1 MKTNVSVISATI
13 VLAAFVGLFL
23 GTTSVAMPLASA
35 APAKSPLQTSSHV
48 TIQNTTVSGQDPL
61 PGHQGHQLA
70 LILPPRADGKLWV
83 GTVTWT
89 SSKPVE
95 LVVLH
100 GYTNVTADSA
110 HGVPLIAKP
119 PTGAVAITLIGPSQF
134 VPASDPIAS
143 GTAPFVGSAVAFHT
157 LSGAKFTVTYSTD
170 ATANSPTIS
179 PSTTPQPPKLLTP

>member
-1 MKTNVSVISATI
+1 MKTSVSVITTSL

-23 GTTSVAMPLASA
+23 GTTSTAVPLVVA

-48 TIQNTTVSGQDPL
+48 TIQNTTISGPDPL
-61 PGHQGHQLA
+61 PGHQGHQA
-70 LILPPRADGKLWV
+70 AIILPPRTDGKLWV

-100 GYTNVTADSA
+100 GYINVTADSA
-110 HGVPLIAKP
+110 HGV
-119 PTGAVAITLIGPSQF
+119 
-134 VPASDPIAS
+134 PIAS

-157 LSGAKFTVTYSTD
+157 LSGAKFTVTYSVD
-170 ATANSPTIS
+170 AVANTK
-179 PSTTPQPPKLLTP
+179 TK

>member
-1 MKTNVSVISATI
+1 MKTRVSVISATV
-13 VLAAFVGLFL
+13 VLVAFVGLFL
-23 GTTSVAMPLASA
+23 GTTSVAVPLASA
-35 APAKSPLQTSSHV
+35 APAKDPLQTSTHV
-48 TIQNTTVSGQDPL
+48 TIQNTAVSGPDPL
-61 PGHQGHQLA
+61 PGHQGHQA
-70 LILPPRADGKLWV
+70 TIVLPPRTDGKLWV

-119 PTGAVAITLIGPSQF
+119 PTGAVAITLITPTQF
-134 VPASDPIAS
+134 APASDTIAS

-157 LSGAKFTVTYSTD
+157 LSGAKFTVTYSVD

-179 PSTTPQPPKLLTP
+179 PSTATQPKLLT

>member
-1 MKTNVSVISATI
+1 MKTRVCVISATV

-23 GTTSVAMPLASA
+23 GTTSVAVPLASA
-35 APAKSPLQTSSHV
+35 APAKSRLQTSTHV

-70 LILPPRADGKLWV
+70 LILPPLADGKLWV

-110 HGVPLIAKP
+110 HGVPLTAKFG
-119 PTGAVAITLIGPSQF
+119 TGSVAITLIGPSQF

-157 LSGAKFTVTYSTD
+157 LSGAKFTVTYSVD
-170 ATANSPTIS
+170 ATANSPTI
-179 PSTTPQPPKLLTP
+179 TQPTSSQPKTLT